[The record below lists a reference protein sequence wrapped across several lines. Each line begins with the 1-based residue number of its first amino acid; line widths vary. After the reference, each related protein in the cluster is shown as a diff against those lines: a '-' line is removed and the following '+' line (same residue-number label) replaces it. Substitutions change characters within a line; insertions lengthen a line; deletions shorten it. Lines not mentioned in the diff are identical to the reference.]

1 MALHRTSPLRAPI
14 AGYRTEF
21 RPLLFG
27 ALLMHLMVAALWAQ
41 SPLAV
46 ELHMVSLSYHT
57 DPTQLEWIREG
68 LELVVKTNSH
78 LGYLLALAQLCFI

>member
-1 MALHRTSPLRAPI
+1 MALYWTPPLRVPT

-27 ALLMHLMVAALWAQ
+27 TLLMHLMVAALWAQ

-46 ELHMVSLSYHT
+46 ESRTV
-57 DPTQLEWIREG
+57 
-68 LELVVKTNSH
+68 
-78 LGYLLALAQLCFI
+78 